1 MIFLKCQEV
10 KEKTFFECKKFV
22 YIKGFLSQVFLTIFH
37 LYQKV
42 S

>member
-1 MIFLKCQEV
+1 MKSQEV
-10 KEKTFFECKKFV
+10 KEKAFFECKKFV
-22 YIKGFLSQVFLTIFH
+22 CIKAFLSQVFLTIFH